1 MKAAERDV
9 EQSKADRTLNCIGL
23 YCPEPVIKTREE
35 LDKMRANETLEVL
48 ADDPA
53 AEADIKSL
61 IKHLHYEILKVSKNG
76 DTVSIVIKK
85 TK

>member
-1 MKAAERDV
+1 MEANSTLQTRGNRK
-9 EQSKADRTLNCIGL
+9 LNCIGM

-35 LDKMRANETLEVL
+35 LNKMKVNEVLEVI

-61 IKHLHYEILKVSKNG
+61 VKHLQHEILRVSKNG
-76 DTVSIVIKK
+76 NVTTIVIKK